1 MNDLLKKICA
11 DKRAAVEAAKKDT
24 PFEAMH
30 KKALQAP
37 PPRGFLSALRQK
49 AEMEGAGFIAEIK
62 KASPSAGLIRPD
74 FSPAKLAKSYAEGGA
89 ACLSVLTD
97 TPYFQGE
104 NAHLIEAGKACA
116 LPVLR
121 KDFMLDVWQVAEARA
136 IGADCILLIMAALD
150 DQTAFDLHKAAAD
163 YGMDVLVEVHDREEL
178 DRALAL
184 PSPLIGVNSRNLK
197 TLEIDLPAAAALIQS
212 IPPERF
218 AISESGIRTP
228 QDIAFMQKAGARGF
242 LVGETLLKQADVKN
256 ALENLKNEIKKSK
269 E

>member
-11 DKRAAVEAAKKDT
+11 DKRAAVEAAKSNA
-24 PFEAMH
+24 PFEVMH
-30 KKALQAP
+30 RQALQAK
-37 PPRGFLSALRQK
+37 PPRGFLSALRKK
-49 AEMEGAGFIAEIK
+49 AENEGAGFIAEIK
-62 KASPSAGLIRPD
+62 KASPSAGVIRPD
-74 FSPAKLAKSYAEGGA
+74 FSPIELAKSYAEGGA

-104 NAHLIEAGKACA
+104 NAHLIEARSACA

-150 DQTAFDLHKAAAD
+150 DQTAFNLHNAAAD
-163 YGMDVLVEVHDREEL
+163 YGMDVLIETHDREEL

-228 QDIAFMQKAGARGF
+228 QDIAFMRQAGARGF
-242 LVGETLLKQADVKN
+242 LVGETLLKQADVKE
-256 ALENLKNEIKKSK
+256 ALLNLIG
-269 E
+269 